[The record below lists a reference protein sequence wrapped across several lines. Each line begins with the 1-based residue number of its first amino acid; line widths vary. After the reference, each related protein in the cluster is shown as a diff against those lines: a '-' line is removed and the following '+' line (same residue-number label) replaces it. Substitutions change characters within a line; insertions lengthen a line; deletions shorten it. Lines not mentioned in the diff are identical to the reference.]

1 MGKLKLIKWLQNKK
15 NKEGP
20 KGMRRRNKMMTSTTA
35 VDLVMTTA
43 VTTTRKSLRRPKM
56 TPIHIHTPD
65 LGVAMATMVTIATKV
80 TMTRMRKRK
89 QPKKTNTKIKLISYP
104 TRSSTLPKFRC
115 DIYNKLVFNVN
126 IKFKLATYL

>member
-1 MGKLKLIKWLQNKK
+1 MGLQNKK

-35 VDLVMTTA
+35 VDLAMTTA

-65 LGVAMATMVTIATKV
+65 LGVTIATKV

-126 IKFKLATYL
+126 IKIQACNL